1 MNNNCRYFSAST
13 NPLGFPRVWKEYKK
27 LTKNTFEWLYLTV
40 TERHNMN
47 RWEFLSQ
54 SSWPINLNKGGTTL
68 RRRPWR
74 QLWLHGLHKKQSGG
88 TTSSKSCL
96 YVIRVS
102 HFLQH
107 RLFKSLQ
114 KQTVFRKKTFSGK
127 RNWLSTRLG
136 GLVWQVMA
144 ALQEGLIDLKSQRF
158 EEFKDTSGWGFVE
171 SRKAGSSGLQSRDQ
185 DGRQSHRV

>member
-74 QLWLHGLHKKQSGG
+74 QLWLHGLHQKQSGG
-88 TTSSKSCL
+88 TTPSKCCGTLSGSVR
-96 YVIRVS
+96 YNISRP
-102 HFLQH
+102 FLQT
-107 RLFKSLQ
+107 RWLQ
-114 KQTVFRKKTFSGK
+114 KQTVSRKITFSGK

-136 GLVWQVMA
+136 GLVWQVVA
-144 ALQEGLIDLKSQRF
+144 SLQEGLID
-158 EEFKDTSGWGFVE
+158 
-171 SRKAGSSGLQSRDQ
+171 
-185 DGRQSHRV
+185 

>member
-47 RWEFLSQ
+47 RWYFWSQ
-54 SSWPINLNKGGTTL
+54 SSWPTNPNKGGKTL

-88 TTSSKSCL
+88 TTPSKCCGTLSGSVR
-96 YVIRVS
+96 YNISRP
-102 HFLQH
+102 FLQT

-114 KQTVFRKKTFSGK
+114 KQTVSRKITFPGK
-127 RNWLSTRLG
+127 RNTITLAQSSVTKD
-136 GLVWQVMA
+136 
-144 ALQEGLIDLKSQRF
+144 LIWWIQTHK
-158 EEFKDTSGWGFVE
+158 K
-171 SRKAGSSGLQSRDQ
+171 
-185 DGRQSHRV
+185 